1 MISFACSAFESEC
14 GPHTF
19 QGRSAQVIISVALC
33 TFNGE
38 RYIREQLQSILA
50 QTELP
55 FEIVICDD
63 GSTDSTLSIIEEMSA
78 SPVDLRIHRNSKN
91 LHFAANFFKAAS
103 LCRGDYILFCDQD
116 DIWES
121 NKVARIRDL
130 LDREQPDLIIHQARK
145 MDQMSGM
152 NEQASVPTMRRDLS
166 EPYLHAVIGSYAL
179 GCCYAVRSGLIAQF
193 PEFWEWDRFSRFRE
207 DHGPFV
213 GHDMIIFAHCW
224 GSGSVRVLNEP
235 LMQYRIHG
243 GNVFG
248 RTEGAGIRSLRDRL
262 LGTLSGKELR
272 QLGKSLIAQAELLR
286 QIVAESDFGHS
297 NGLVELEALMNK
309 RGTAILNRA
318 PIYDQFSE
326 RMHRIKAWYKALTSG
341 SYALGPE
348 YFGISRFAVL
358 KDLLAAIR

>member
-1 MISFACSAFESEC
+1 M
-14 GPHTF
+14 
-19 QGRSAQVIISVALC
+19 IISVALC

-38 RYIREQLQSILA
+38 RYIGEQLQSIFA

-55 FEIVICDD
+55 LEIVICDD
-63 GSTDSTLSIIEEMSA
+63 GSTDRTLSIIEDMSA
-78 SPVDLRIHRNSKN
+78 SPVNLRIHRNAKN

-116 DIWES
+116 DIWEPT
-121 NKVARIRDL
+121 KVARIHDL

-145 MDQMSGM
+145 LDEKSGII
-152 NEQASVPTMRRDLS
+152 EQAPVPPMYRDLS
-166 EPYLHAVIGSYAL
+166 DPDLHTVIGSYAL

-224 GSGSVRVLNEP
+224 GNGSVRVLNEP

-243 GNVFG
+243 GNLFG
-248 RTEGAGIRSLRDRL
+248 RTEAAGSQSLRDRL
-262 LGTLSGKELR
+262 AGTLSGKR
-272 QLGKSLIAQAELLR
+272 MMRLGKLLIAQAELLR
-286 QIVAESDFGHS
+286 QIVAESDFGYS
-297 NGLVELEALMNK
+297 NGLVELEALMKK
-309 RGTAILNRA
+309 RGAALLNRA
-318 PIYDQFSE
+318 PIYDEFSG
-326 RMHRIKAWYKALTSG
+326 RIHRIEAWYKTLASG
-341 SYALGPE
+341 SYALGSE